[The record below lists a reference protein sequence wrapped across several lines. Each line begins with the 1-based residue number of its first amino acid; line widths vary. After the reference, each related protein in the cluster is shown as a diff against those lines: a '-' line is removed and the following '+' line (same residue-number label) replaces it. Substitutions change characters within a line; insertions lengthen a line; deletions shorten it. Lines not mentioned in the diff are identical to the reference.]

1 MMRLDKF
8 LSQTG
13 AGSRSDVKSMIAKGN
28 VLINGEICK
37 DPARRIDETSDDI
50 TCGGASVTY
59 SKYAYFMMN
68 KPQGVISASRSRVER
83 YAQDDKKRVA
93 WNNKKRFLGCSVC
106 DGKDDGK
113 GGNAMDDVLLEIYD
127 SIEKTYSMTVT
138 CVDLVHEEAHRDLF
152 PVGRLDKDTEGL
164 LLITDDGQ
172 LAHELLSP
180 RKHVDKTYYA
190 ELESPLAETDRK
202 RLEAG
207 VDIGDEKPTLP
218 ASVNIL
224 SDKAIEIT
232 IHEGRFHQI
241 KRMLETVG
249 NKVTFLKRLQMGTLR
264 LDESL
269 KPGEYRRLTQREVDG
284 LFRDPL

>member
-8 LSQTG
+8 LAQTG

-50 TCGGASVTY
+50 ICGGISVTY

-68 KPQGVISASRSRVER
+68 KPQGVISASRSRVEG
-83 YAQDDKKRVA
+83 YAQD
-93 WNNKKRFLGCSVC
+93 NKKSTT
-106 DGKDDGK
+106 K
-113 GGNAMDDVLLEIYD
+113 
-127 SIEKTYSMTVT
+127 T
-138 CVDLVHEEAHRDLF
+138 CVDLIVEETHRDLF

-190 ELESPLAETDRK
+190 ELESSLDDRDRR

-218 ASVNIL
+218 AQVVIL

-232 IHEGRFHQI
+232 IQEGRFHQI

-284 LFRDPL
+284 LNP

>member
-8 LSQTG
+8 LAQTG

-37 DPARRIDETSDDI
+37 DPAHRIDETSDEI
-50 TCGGASVTY
+50 TCGDIAVTY

-68 KPQGVISASRSRVER
+68 KPQGVISASRSRAER
-83 YAQDDKKRVA
+83 YAQDKKERTA
-93 WNNKKRFLGCSVC
+93 K
-106 DGKDDGK
+106 
-113 GGNAMDDVLLEIYD
+113 
-127 SIEKTYSMTVT
+127 T
-138 CVDLVHEEAHRDLF
+138 CVDLICEETHRDLF

-164 LLITDDGQ
+164 LLVTDDGQ

-207 VDIGDEKPTLP
+207 VDIGDEKLTLP
-218 ASVNIL
+218 AQVNIL
-224 SDKAIEIT
+224 SDRAIEIT

-241 KRMLETVG
+241 KRMLEAVG
-249 NKVTFLKRLQMGTLR
+249 NKVTFLKRLQMGSLR
-264 LDESL
+264 LDKSL
-269 KPGEYRRLTQREVDG
+269 KPGEYRRLTQGEVDG
-284 LFRDPL
+284 LFTDSLHGRENMKN